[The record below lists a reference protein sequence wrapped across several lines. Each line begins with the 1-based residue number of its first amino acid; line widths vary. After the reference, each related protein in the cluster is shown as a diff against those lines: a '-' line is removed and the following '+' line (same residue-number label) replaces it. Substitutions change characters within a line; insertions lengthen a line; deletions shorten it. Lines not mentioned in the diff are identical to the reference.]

1 MKKQL
6 QIYLFTKDHLII
18 VILKKYTL
26 IILSTFFNMRNFFQK
41 GFIIRD
47 GGVINIFKYA
57 KFLFF
62 YNDEGLSPFMQTI
75 LLVVRICS
83 QNVKIKDN
91 FLIWKKKDNIS
102 GYN

>member
-1 MKKQL
+1 MKNQL
-6 QIYLFTKDHLII
+6 QIHLFTKDNLII
-18 VILKKYTL
+18 VILKKYAL
-26 IILSTFFNMRNFFQK
+26 IILSTFVNMCENFQK
-41 GFIIRD
+41 WLIIRD
-47 GGVINIFKYA
+47 GGVINIFQYA

-83 QNVKIKDN
+83 QNVKIKDS